1 MADMIDED
9 FKAFCK
15 ELKKTSPD
23 PDKIKAGIEKYGFA
37 QLSDSQKAMFQAAIF
52 PKPTPRG
59 KKDSEKLGFKNL
71 DKINHTLHIMQDLYA
86 GGAISKEDMSA
97 FLTEPQRIEHKDENG
112 EISYRYGK
120 TLLAEV
126 ALNTYAIEFKDARF
140 ERKLKQ
146 EGISD
151 ELRNDLNESRKKLH
165 DNSQTAVEI
174 QETLGKLDAD
184 LLHEAFNKEDE
195 NTGRRFRY
203 SDLAKKSF
211 IMKDN
216 FEKSERYF
224 AQHQAEPEHTQT
236 ENTPADEAVR
246 FGGMP
251 ENSDILTF
259 SAQPNDL
266 NVSTNTPPPPQTN
279 DDEKPENSAML
290 EDAKRDSKHGR
301 PSFEFT
307 PVSEQDLI
315 KYLYNVWFLGLINWT
330 LKKAFKTL
338 DGGIDYLCGDSG
350 KSPVRSAAAT
360 RSTPSGTQQTP
371 ATPTAGG
378 HNAQSADNLSPEA
391 KKFNQ
396 QMKQMIDLTRDNH
409 LNEFRKIMKDTKSLK
424 AILQCIQ
431 DNIGKDPSKWT
442 AVDGFNPAKHL
453 DFIKKLNK
461 SFFANKA
468 LFRGNLATLMKNPQ
482 ILSELFDDKKI
493 RMCAALATIDYVRKN
508 PDKKLDGNSEAA
520 EKIHK
525 DTMIKFKDMVE
536 TVAQIINKEEI
547 KFKHDNNLRP
557 DAELSKDQLK
567 VVSDKAAIE
576 IETHFKDMCYSGGDL
591 TLKLCEHHAAT
602 DATQKQL
609 LEQDIRVKASEF
621 DKIYDKYRSPED
633 EIQPTETRKVKK
645 SEPMGLVEAAHAEQ
659 AGEAKNQAWKGD
671 IGAQRAQI
679 EADRTRIGQT
689 KEMVEEHKRR
699 IDRKK
704 RETTQSKTS
713 AVSQKSQESR

>member
-140 ERKLKQ
+140 DKKLKE

-151 ELRNDLNESRKKLH
+151 DLRSDLTKSRKKLY

-184 LLHEAFNKEDE
+184 LLYEAFNKEDV

-211 IMKDN
+211 MMKDN
-216 FEKSERYF
+216 LEKAERYA
-224 AQHQAEPEHTQT
+224 AQNQAESPRNRA
-236 ENTPADEAVR
+236 ENAPADEAVR

-259 SAQPNDL
+259 SAQPNEL

-350 KSPVRSAAAT
+350 KTPTRRSVAT
-360 RSTPSGTQQTP
+360 RAPQASGSSQQTP
-371 ATPTAGG
+371 AAPATGSS
-378 HNAQSADNLSPEA
+378 NAQEMSPEA
-391 KKFNQ
+391 KEFNQ

-442 AVDGFNPAKHL
+442 AIDGFNPTKHL

-493 RMCAALATIDYVRKN
+493 RMCAALATIDYIRKN

-576 IETHFKDMCYSGGDL
+576 IETHFKDMCYAGGDL

-659 AGEAKNQAWKGD
+659 AGEAKNQAWEGD
-671 IGAQRAQI
+671 INSKKAPAEAERSKNTQRKVQI
-679 EADRTRIGQT
+679 KDF
-689 KEMVEEHKRR
+689 KRR
-699 IDRKK
+699 IERKYQIK
-704 RETTQSKTS
+704 QARIQKNQGPRE
-713 AVSQKSQESR
+713 

>member
-37 QLSDSQKAMFQAAIF
+37 QLSDSQKAMFQAAMF
-52 PKPTPRG
+52 PKPIAQG

-140 ERKLKQ
+140 DKKLKE

-151 ELRNDLNESRKKLH
+151 DLRSDLTKLREKLYK
-165 DNSQTAVEI
+165 NSETAMEI
-174 QETLGKLDAD
+174 QNTLGKLDGE
-184 LLHEAFNKEDE
+184 LLYEVFNKED
-195 NTGRRFRY
+195 NHTGRNFKY

-211 IMKDN
+211 MMKDN
-216 FEKSERYF
+216 LEKSERF
-224 AQHQAEPEHTQT
+224 AAQNQAESSRNRA
-236 ENTPADEAVR
+236 ENAPADEAVR

-251 ENSDILTF
+251 ENSDTLTF

-266 NVSTNTPPPPQTN
+266 NVSTNTPPPPQDTN
-279 DDEKPENSAML
+279 EEKPENSAML
-290 EDAKRDSKHGR
+290 EDAKRDGKHGR
-301 PSFEFT
+301 SSFEFT

-315 KYLYNVWFLGLINWT
+315 KYLYNTWFLGLINWT

-431 DNIGKDPSKWT
+431 DNIGKDPSKWM

-453 DFIKKLNK
+453 NFIKKLNK

-493 RMCAALATIDYVRKN
+493 RMCAALATIDYVKKN

-576 IETHFKDMCYSGGDL
+576 IETHFKDMCYAGGDL

-659 AGEAKNQAWKGD
+659 AGEAKNQAWEGD
-671 IGAQRAQI
+671 INSKKAPNEAERSKITQRKDQMK
-679 EADRTRIGQT
+679 DF
-689 KEMVEEHKRR
+689 KRR
-699 IDRKK
+699 IEGKNQVKQTRI
-704 RETTQSKTS
+704 
-713 AVSQKSQESR
+713 QKSQESR